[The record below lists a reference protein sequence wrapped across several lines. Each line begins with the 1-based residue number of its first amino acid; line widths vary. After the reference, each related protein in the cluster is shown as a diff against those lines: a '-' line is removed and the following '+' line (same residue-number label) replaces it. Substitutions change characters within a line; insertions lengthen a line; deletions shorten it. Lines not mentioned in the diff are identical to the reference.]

1 LRDWTEEDFVHL
13 APSDEFFVWAVRRP
27 NYQNDRIWAK
37 SIDDIE
43 EDERYCE
50 MIKNQVC
57 IGIFVV
63 FIVKRLLWVIKDNGE
78 SWNGQYF
85 RDRIL
90 TKNVFPF
97 LKNKE
102 NLLDP
107 DEVIFIHDKAPCM
120 RANQTQHLFQ
130 DNDVKFWGND
140 MWPGN
145 LPDLNL
151 AEHIGAI

>member
-1 LRDWTEEDFVHL
+1 LKPFHVIPKALKSETHISDRLWLCNWLRDWTEEDFVHL

-78 SWNGQYF
+78 S
-85 RDRIL
+85 
-90 TKNVFPF
+90 
-97 LKNKE
+97 
-102 NLLDP
+102 
-107 DEVIFIHDKAPCM
+107 
-120 RANQTQHLFQ
+120 
-130 DNDVKFWGND
+130 
-140 MWPGN
+140 
-145 LPDLNL
+145 
-151 AEHIGAI
+151 